1 MDIVFTIIEHNNEMK
16 DGISK
21 IWIANNFEDFKKYM
35 NSHYIGNYFFELP
48 YKSKYES
55 SEKISFA
62 FRDHFINNGKDI
74 LNKAKDIS
82 EKASSYETL
91 NKYVSDNNAV
101 PFIFFDANDGK
112 AYLGSFLSGH
122 KHFVEIY
129 VNQVN
134 YEIPGY

>member
-21 IWIANNFEDFKKYM
+21 IWIADNFKDFKKYM
-35 NSHYIGNYFFELP
+35 DNHYIGNYFFKLP
-48 YKSKYES
+48 YES
-55 SEKISFA
+55 NGEISFA
-62 FRDHFINNGKDI
+62 FRNHFINNVKDI
-74 LNKAKDIS
+74 LNKAKNIS

-112 AYLGSFLSGH
+112 VYLGSFLSGH
-122 KHFVEIY
+122 KRFIEIY

>member
-1 MDIVFTIIEHNNEMK
+1 MDIVFTVIEHNNEMK

-55 SEKISFA
+55 REKISFA